1 VCARELVLR
10 LPHRLDDE
18 VDVGGNALG
27 VRPQAYVH
35 LGWSAQTGNHLGG
48 PRQQRTHL
56 SGLGA
61 GQVGNVE
68 DVALGLDNEGAHAE
82 GPDAVLDQP
91 VVGAVDQSA
100 RQRLPPCGEITR
112 HAVLNAR
119 PHGRMMPEP
128 ASGSGTFRLPAHLV
142 ATVVLSAPWSWPTRG

>member
-1 VCARELVLR
+1 MAG
-10 LPHRLDDE
+10 D
-18 VDVGGNALG
+18 ALG
-27 VRPQAYVH
+27 VRPRAYVH

-91 VVGAVDQSA
+91 VVVTPPE
-100 RQRLPPCGEITR
+100 RLFER
-112 HAVLNAR
+112 VVR
-119 PHGRMMPEP
+119 
-128 ASGSGTFRLPAHLV
+128 
-142 ATVVLSAPWSWPTRG
+142 ATVDDR